1 MTVRHTPP
9 PGLSPGDP
17 VRLQMRKWDL
27 AAHWGAD
34 VLWLGEDEHGWWAG
48 WPEGTP
54 WSRPGADFISF
65 GAQVGLFPRERGFA
79 ATFYERAPGSGYEFR
94 LYADVTTAP
103 GWDGAEL
110 TCVDL
115 DLDVIQ
121 RFDGGVFV
129 DDEDEFAEHRVRH
142 AYPDEVVEHATVA
155 CDRVRRAVE
164 LSQPPF
170 DPDTASRWLSLVDEA
185 MMAG

>member
-1 MTVRHTPP
+1 MSVRHTPP
-9 PGLSPGDP
+9 PGLAPGDP

-34 VLWLGEDEHGWWAG
+34 VVWLGEDEYGWWAG
-48 WPEGTP
+48 WPEGTS
-54 WSRPGADFISF
+54 WSRPGADFVSF

-103 GWDGAEL
+103 GWEGAEL

-129 DDEDEFAEHRVRH
+129 DDEDEFAEHRTRYG
-142 AYPDEVVEHATVA
+142 YPAELVA
-155 CDRVRRAVE
+155 EAERECARLRRDIESGAAWTSEALAERWRQELRRV
-164 LSQPPF
+164 
-170 DPDTASRWLSLVDEA
+170 TAWR
-185 MMAG
+185 